1 MAWRP
6 AAARLVAE
14 LALDVDGTRELARA
28 IVDYERRPDETR
40 SFQATPGDALAYKIW
55 RDAGEVPRRLGWREA
70 VEKCVARGLALATS
84 ESGKARLRSRL
95 EEDTRSLVGG
105 AGGAAAGATRVAA
118 SAQVV
123 RLEDEEAAF
132 RALPL
137 LGMLDE
143 VTPSQLRLAPSAA
156 CEGVFRAF
164 RPAGGVAWVA
174 LPAWAKM
181 QKADSAVVLQI
192 ADTRTL
198 TVAPSIANTIGPAL
212 LVVDRADVTPQDEH
226 FYIVAKAAS
235 ALLMGAGGRPLPQK
249 LELAAGG
256 AVPAGAAVLGRL
268 ALVVRPPGTVTGSA
282 KNLPKG
288 LRDLGIAD
296 DDGVAPDE
304 DELAGP
310 YTLGSKR
317 ADEDEDDA

>member
-1 MAWRP
+1 
-6 AAARLVAE
+6 
-14 LALDVDGTRELARA
+14 
-28 IVDYERRPDETR
+28 
-40 SFQATPGDALAYKIW
+40 
-55 RDAGEVPRRLGWREA
+55 
-70 VEKCVARGLALATS
+70 
-84 ESGKARLRSRL
+84 
-95 EEDTRSLVGG
+95 
-105 AGGAAAGATRVAA
+105 VAA